1 MPISAIWGREHQ
13 PNLQIQRPVAPG
25 LEPAGGINAD
35 IIPNKGQVLQM
46 PVRTG
51 TLSFELEPVPDLGI
65 VEHKGAKVHVPDHQ
79 PQRKVDA
86 G

>member
-1 MPISAIWGREHQ
+1 
-13 PNLQIQRPVAPG
+13 
-25 LEPAGGINAD
+25 
-35 IIPNKGQVLQM
+35 M